1 MPEKK
6 DKFDELLFQAAAK
19 CDLNDSIPQ
28 DESDGMEDL
37 ELLEVI
43 EARLKDGADSSIISS
58 LQCSHCRDLVD
69 ITTQALQEWGAE
81 RNNISTASNDAP
93 EAPAGE
99 ESEKA
104 TGRFKAVFGSFA
116 QGLQFLCGTS
126 LPQIMTLQPVSVRSS
141 SAALASSLDTPCF
154 SEFQTNLGGNRLR
167 VQIERLP
174 SELLDIQVKVLK
186 KEEGK
191 KPVRATLYCR
201 GKVVESV
208 PFEGSVVYFKDL
220 APDKYKI
227 ELTTGALSV
236 GTLDLVFMQG

>member
-37 ELLEVI
+37 ELLEAL
-43 EARLKDGADSSIISS
+43 EARLKDGADSTITSS
-58 LQCSHCRDLVD
+58 VQCPYCEDLVD
-69 ITTQALQEWGAE
+69 ITAQALQEWRAE
-81 RNNISTASNDAP
+81 RGNTSVPASAAP
-93 EAPAGE
+93 ETSSGE
-99 ESEKA
+99 ESEKV
-104 TGRFKAVFGSFA
+104 TDRFKAVFGSFA

-126 LPQIMTLQPVSVRSS
+126 LPQMMTLQPVSVRSS
-141 SAALASSLDTPCF
+141 SAALASLDTPCF

-186 KEEGK
+186 KQEGK

-236 GTLDLVFMQG
+236 GSLDLVFMQG

>member
-19 CDLNDSIPQ
+19 CDFNDSIPQ
-28 DESDGMEDL
+28 GDSDGMEDL
-37 ELLEVI
+37 ELLEAI
-43 EARLKDGADSSIISS
+43 EAGLKDGADSTMATSV
-58 LQCSHCRDLVD
+58 QCPHCKDLVD
-69 ITTQALQEWGAE
+69 ITTQALQEWRAE
-81 RNNISTASNDAP
+81 RGNTSISAGAAP
-93 EAPAGE
+93 ETPSGE
-99 ESEKA
+99 EPEKA
-104 TGRFKAVFGSFA
+104 TDRFKAVFGSFA

-126 LPQIMTLQPVSVRSS
+126 LPQMMTLQPVSVRSS
-141 SAALASSLDTPCF
+141 SAALASLDTPCF

-186 KEEGK
+186 KEAGK

-208 PFEGSVVYFKDL
+208 PFEGAVVYFKDL

-236 GTLDLVFMQG
+236 GSLDLVFMQE